1 MSDLEAIQSE
11 FDRLA
16 AFEGPGAFDRLPAM
30 REARRQAHAWLPG
43 ARVRHHLPWRYS
55 IRWQA
60 DPGRSAPLS

>member
-16 AFEGPGAFDRLPAM
+16 AFEGPGALDRLPAM
-30 REARRQAHAWLPG
+30 REARRQAYAWLPG
-43 ARVRHHLPWRYS
+43 ARVRHHLLWRYS

-60 DPGRSAPLS
+60 DPGRSPALS